1 VRAPNLNKYV
11 EAFALQVQDLEDAI
25 TEVMLQDLL
34 TFAEGENL
42 DTIGDLV
49 GAPRLGLSDEDYR
62 EAIEFQVFVNHHKA
76 TPENLAEICRR
87 LCGATAVE
95 YIQAGPAVYR
105 LRVDG
110 GTLTADIRE
119 RVHRVTAAG
128 VRLLD
133 VHRNPYAPRRFGDT
147 MGRRFSDE
155 EE

>member
-62 EAIEFQVFVNHHKA
+62 EAIEFQVFVNHH
-76 TPENLAEICRR
+76 TTSPDNLAELCRR
-87 LCGATAVE
+87 LAGADAVE
-95 YIQAGPAVYR
+95 YMPQGPAVYS

-110 GTLTADIRE
+110 GTIGADLRA
-119 RVHRVTAAG
+119 RLQRLTAAG
-128 VRLLD
+128 VRLMD
-133 VHRNPYAPRRFGDT
+133 VHRNPYT
-147 MGRRFSDE
+147 GRRMGDRFHGRFFDE
-155 EE
+155 GA